1 MSSQNGLPA
10 LTLEPFQI
18 GLDAREIERLYVSCL
33 QALGNCLRDWTLI
46 VFHNFIFASDNT

>member
-33 QALGNCLRDWTLI
+33 QALGNCLRDWMLI
-46 VFHNFIFASDNT
+46 VFHKVICK